1 MVSPEAMPAPE
12 GRVIG
17 RYALYGEIAA
27 GGMATV
33 HFGRL
38 VGPVGFSRTVAIKRL
53 HPQFAKDPEFVSM
66 FLDEARLAARIQH
79 PNVVSTLDVVALE
92 GEVFLVM
99 EYVQG
104 ESLSKLVRACRRKGE
119 LVPARI
125 ASSIVAA
132 ALHGLHAAHEAK
144 SERGEPLDLVH
155 RDISPQNVL
164 VGVDGVARVL
174 DFGVA
179 KAAMRAQ
186 TTRDGQMKGKL
197 SYMAPEQLRAKAVDR
212 RTDVFAAGVVLWEAL
227 TGRRLFDGADAGE
240 ILTKVLEAEVPQPG
254 QLVPSVPPA
263 LDSIVLRALE
273 RDPARRFA
281 TAREFAIALEH
292 AGAVALNR
300 EVGEWVEDI
309 GGEVLAR
316 RAERVAEIESI
327 STAGSPFGAQ
337 AQELAAHRQS
347 LADADAAVPPGGS
360 NPSGIS
366 AVSQAGAVD
375 ARVSSPSWGGA
386 QMPPG
391 DGSAPS
397 WSGQLPSRE
406 GTSPSQVT
414 NLSVASAPHVAP
426 RRRQGVYAA
435 LLGVAAAFGIAV
447 VVVVVALVRRSVAS
461 APAAS
466 AAPQP
471 PAASAAPVSL
481 APLDSAA
488 SEPAVAASALA
499 PEPTASATQ
508 AETPEPS
515 ASAPAPGH
523 TAKPAAHSRPTR
535 HVYHPSAPKP
545 KPKPAPKANCNPPYT
560 VDSSGI
566 RHPKPECM

>member
-1 MVSPEAMPAPE
+1 MVSPEATPAPE
-12 GRVIG
+12 GRIIG
-17 RYALYGEIAA
+17 RYALYGELAA

-99 EYVQG
+99 DYVQG
-104 ESLSKLVRACRRKGE
+104 ESLSKLVRATRRQGK

-125 ASSIVAA
+125 ASSIMAA

-144 SERGEPLDLVH
+144 SERGEPLNIVH
-155 RDISPQNVL
+155 RDVSPQNVL

-197 SYMAPEQLRAKAVDR
+197 SYMAPEQLRAKGVDR
-212 RTDVFAAGVVLWEAL
+212 RTDIFAAGVVLWEAL
-227 TGRRLFDGADAGE
+227 TGRRLFDGDDTGE
-240 ILTKVLEAEVPQPG
+240 ILTKVLEAEIPPPG
-254 QLVPSVPPA
+254 QVVPSIPPA
-263 LDSIVLRALE
+263 LNGLVLKALE

-300 EVGEWVEDI
+300 EVGEWVEEI
-309 GGEVLAR
+309 GGDVLAR
-316 RAERVAEIESI
+316 RAERVAEIESV
-327 STAGSPFGAQ
+327 STVGAPFGAQ
-337 AQELAAHRQS
+337 AQELAAHRGS
-347 LADADAAVPPGGS
+347 LAEMDAEIPPGGS
-360 NPSGIS
+360 NPS
-366 AVSQAGAVD
+366 AVSGVAPAHLVQA
-375 ARVSSPSWGGA
+375 R
-386 QMPPG
+386 Q
-391 DGSAPS
+391 SAPS
-397 WSGQLPSRE
+397 WSGQAPAAAGE
-406 GTSPSQVT
+406 GTSPSQVSS
-414 NLSVASAPHVAP
+414 LSVASAPHAGP
-426 RRRQGVYAA
+426 RRRQGLYAA
-435 LLGVAAAFGIAV
+435 LLGVAAALGIAV
-447 VVVVVALVRRSVAS
+447 VVVVVALVRRSVA
-461 APAAS
+461 APSPAS
-466 AAPQP
+466 AA
-471 PAASAAPVSL
+471 ARA
-481 APLDSAA
+481 
-488 SEPAVAASALA
+488 
-499 PEPTASATQ
+499 PTASAPPVSLKPLDST
-508 AETPEPS
+508 ANEPAAVASESAPAPS
-515 ASAPAPGH
+515 ASAPAVESARPSASAPAVAH
-523 TAKPAAHSRPTR
+523 TSKPVVHQPVRHHAYHPAA
-535 HVYHPSAPKP
+535 A
-545 KPKPAPKANCNPPYT
+545 KPKPAAKPNCNPPYT